1 MTNKILNQHSLS
13 SCYKQSWL
21 QANKTKPVSGTLK
34 FCLISLALLLWKL
47 HMHLPGMPLGLFWH
61 PSMSRDTSCGMSSR
75 PILLGVQTCLHSLF
89 KSPSVWS
96 VQVALSRVLM
106 MGFPSNFIHWFDN
119 CYWLLIEHFS
129 CARCQ
134 DLGSRGKSSVPALKS
149 FLLRGNEQL

>member
-34 FCLISLALLLWKL
+34 FCLISLALFPRNPHVPPRLL
-47 HMHLPGMPLGLFWH
+47 PLGLLLH
-61 PSMSRDTSCGMSSR
+61 PGMSRLTSCGISSR

-89 KSPSVWS
+89 KTPSVWS

-106 MGFPSNFIHWFDN
+106 MGFPSNFIHWLDN

-129 CARCQ
+129 CARCH